1 MIPLILGIQ
10 NGPIYETESG
20 QVVGGDLR
28 VMGYGHRFLFGE
40 MRRFGS

>member
-10 NGPIYETESG
+10 NRPFYDTESSE
-20 QVVGGDLR
+20 VVGGDLR